1 MIGGIRMARVAVVL
15 AAGLIICV
23 AGTRPGAAGPLENLE
38 RERASMIR
46 TWFDPSLD
54 AGARAEALTLS
65 QRSLLTL
72 EQLVLRDDSLIG
84 RNTPTVR
91 RAFANFDLTFLTH
104 AGIEQR
110 QAAIDT
116 WLAQVGLTTATLM
129 TARVGRR

>member
-1 MIGGIRMARVAVVL
+1 MIGRIRTARVAAVL
-15 AAGLIICV
+15 TIGLIFWV
-23 AGTRPGAAGPLENLE
+23 AETRPGVAGPLENLE

-46 TWFDPSLD
+46 TWFDPGLD
-54 AGARAEALTLS
+54 AEARAEALTLS
-65 QRSLLTL
+65 QRRLLTL

-116 WLAQVGLTTATLM
+116 WLAQVGLTTETLM
-129 TARVGRR
+129 AARIGRR